1 MLLSHSQQTSTLN
14 FSILYLQPHVHCLQT
29 HANPQLPLVK
39 KVCTILLL
47 FKGESYNITLLP
59 NFNLRQH
66 NKKKMENDEKKS
78 GKRVSSASS
87 ISSLWMI
94 FKQADI
100 ASKWLMTIGFLGAT
114 VNGLTTP
121 VMLLITSRIM
131 NSLAGASSSTPLFI
145 HDVNKNAV
153 YMLYMACVS
162 LVACF
167 LEGYCWTRTGERL
180 AARLRAR
187 YLKAVLRQDVEYF
200 DLKVASTTEVIT
212 SVSSDSIVIQ
222 DFLSEKMPN
231 FIMNCS
237 TFVGG
242 YLVGFFMMWRLALIV
257 FPTVV
262 LIIIPGIMYG
272 RILISIARKIR
283 EQYNK
288 AGAIAEQAISSIRTV
303 YSFVGER
310 RTIVEFGSA
319 LEGSFKLGVKQ
330 GLIKGIATGSNG
342 ITFTIWAFM
351 IWYGSRLVMFHGA
364 KGGTIYAV
372 GVSIITSGLAFGSAI
387 SNMRYF
393 SEAISAGERILE
405 VMKRVPK
412 IDSESTEGEILESFA
427 GELEFK
433 DVRFSYPSRQE
444 SLILNDFNLKVP
456 AGKMLAL
463 VGSSGSGKST
473 VIALLERFY
482 DPDFG
487 TIQLDGV
494 DIKSLKLK
502 WLRSQMGLVSQ
513 EPALFATSVKEN
525 ILFGKEDATME
536 EVVAAAKTANAHD
549 FISQLPHGYDT
560 QVGERG
566 IQMSGG
572 QKQRI
577 AIARA
582 VLKSPKILML
592 DEATSA
598 LDTESERIVQEALD
612 TASDGRT
619 SIVIAHRLSTIR
631 NADIIAVVQ
640 AGQVAEIGSHDELMR
655 HENGLYSSFVHL
667 QQTKGGSDECLPMES
682 VTAIEQASED
692 QSSSP
697 SINVSRPNSSLKS
710 KDEPKQALPAPSFQ
724 RLLRLN
730 APEWKLGTLG
740 CFGAMAFGAVQP
752 LYAFA
757 MGTMISVFFL
767 KNHDEIK
774 AKTRTHS
781 LLFLS
786 LSFLSFFSNIAQHYS
801 FGAMGE
807 YLTKRVRER
816 MLSKILTFEV
826 AWFDKDENSTGA
838 ICSRLAKDAVV
849 VRSLVGDRMSLLV
862 QTISAITIAC
872 TIGLVIAWRLAI
884 IMIVVQPLI
893 IVCFYSRKMLLKS
906 MSSKAA
912 KAQLESSKL
921 AAEAVS
927 NLRIVTAFSAQ
938 EKILR
943 LFELTQE
950 GPRKENIR
958 QSWIAGLVLGI
969 SHSLT
974 KCAFAL
980 SFWYGGRL
988 VSHDLLTP
996 RALFQTFLVLVGTGR
1011 VIANAGSMTTDLAKG
1026 AEAVGSVFAMLD
1038 RQTCIEPDDSKGD
1051 SPKKLIGGVDIV
1063 DVHFA
1068 YPSRPDV
1075 LVFNN
1080 FSLRIEAGR
1089 STALVGRSGS
1099 GKSTI
1104 IGLIERFYD
1113 PLRGS
1118 VMIDMKDIKAYN
1130 LRCLRRH
1137 IAMVGQEP
1145 TLFAG
1150 TIQENIAYGVEV
1162 ATEAEIEAA
1171 ARAANAHDFISC
1183 LKDGYKTWCGDKG
1196 TQLSGGQRQR
1206 IAIARAILKNPSIL
1220 LLDEATSALD
1230 SQSERVVQEALEKVM
1245 VGRTCVVVA
1254 HRLSTI
1260 QNCDLI
1266 VVLEKGMMV
1275 EKGTHASLLEKGPSG
1290 SYYSLVSLQQGH
1302 MNM

>member
-1 MLLSHSQQTSTLN
+1 M
-14 FSILYLQPHVHCLQT
+14 
-29 HANPQLPLVK
+29 
-39 KVCTILLL
+39 
-47 FKGESYNITLLP
+47 
-59 NFNLRQH
+59 
-66 NKKKMENDEKKS
+66 KMKS
-78 GKRVSSASS
+78 GKRVKSGSSF
-87 ISSLWMI
+87 SSLWMI
-94 FKQADI
+94 FKQADV
-100 ASKWLMTIGFLGAT
+100 SDKWFMTIGFIGAT

-121 VMLLITSRIM
+121 VMLLITSKIM
-131 NSLAGASSSTPLFI
+131 NSLAGVSSSTPLFI

-162 LVACF
+162 FVACF
-167 LEGYCWTRTGERL
+167 LEGYCWTRTGEQQ
-180 AARLRAR
+180 AARLRAI
-187 YLKAVLRQDVEYF
+187 YLKAVLRQNIEYF
-200 DLKVASTTEVIT
+200 DMKVASTTEVVT

-237 TFVGG
+237 TFIGG
-242 YLVGFFMMWRLALIV
+242 YLIGFFMMWRLALVV

-262 LIIIPGIMYG
+262 LLIIPGIIYG
-272 RILISIARKIR
+272 RILISITRKIR

-303 YSFVGER
+303 YSFVGEQ
-310 RTIVEFGSA
+310 RTVKEFGVA
-319 LEGSFKLGVKQ
+319 LEGSFKLGVRQ
-330 GLIKGIATGSNG
+330 GLIKGIATGCSG
-342 ITFTIWAFM
+342 VTFSIWAFM
-351 IWYGSRLVMFHGA
+351 IWYGSKQVMFHGA

-405 VMKRVPK
+405 VMERVPK
-412 IDSESTEGEILESFA
+412 IDSESEEGEILENFV

-433 DVRFSYPSRQE
+433 DVKFSYPSRPE
-444 SLILNDFNLKVP
+444 SLVLNDFNLKIP
-456 AGKMLAL
+456 AGKIVAL

-473 VIALLERFY
+473 VIGLLERFY
-482 DPDFG
+482 DPEFG
-487 TIQLDGV
+487 SVQVDGV
-494 DIKSLKLK
+494 DIKNLKLK

-525 ILFGKEDATME
+525 ILFGKEDASME
-536 EVVAAAKTANAHD
+536 EVVAAAKIANAHE
-549 FISQLPHGYDT
+549 FISKLPDGYDT

-566 IQMSGG
+566 VQMSGG

-612 TASDGRT
+612 TASVGRT
-619 SIVIAHRLSTIR
+619 SIVIAHRLSTVR
-631 NADIIAVVQ
+631 NADIIVVVQ
-640 AGQVAEIGSHDELMR
+640 DGRVTETGTHEELMR
-655 HENGLYSSFVHL
+655 DELGLYSSLVQL
-667 QQTKGGSDECLPMES
+667 QQTKGVSDECSS
-682 VTAIEQASED
+682 VDSLKAVILSED
-692 QSSSP
+692 QSFSHK
-697 SINVSRPNSSLKS
+697 IKEDMPNSNLKS
-710 KDEPKQALPAPSFQ
+710 EEKPMAAFPPPSFQ
-724 RLLRLN
+724 RLLLLN
-730 APEWKLGTLG
+730 APEWKLGTVG
-740 CFGAMAFGAVQP
+740 CFGAMAFGAIQP
-752 LYAFA
+752 LYAFT
-757 MGTMISVFFL
+757 MGSMISVFFL

-781 LLFLS
+781 LLFVS
-786 LSFLSFFSNIAQHYS
+786 LSFLSFFSNIAQHFS
-801 FGAMGE
+801 FGVMGE
-807 YLTKRVRER
+807 YLTNRVRER
-816 MLSKILTFEV
+816 ILSKILTFEV

-862 QTISAITIAC
+862 QTATAIAIAC
-872 TIGLVIAWRLAI
+872 TLGLVTAWRLALV
-884 IMIVVQPLI
+884 MMTVQPLI

-906 MSSKAA
+906 MSSKAV

-927 NLRIVTAFSAQ
+927 NVRTVTAFSAQ

-943 LFELTQE
+943 LFKLTQE
-950 GPRKENIR
+950 GPRKENLR

-996 RALFQTFLVLVGTGR
+996 RSLFQTFLVLVGTGR
-1011 VIANAGSMTTDLAKG
+1011 VIANAGSMTSDLAKG
-1026 AEAVGSVFAMLD
+1026 AEAVSSVFAILD
-1038 RQTCIEPDDSKGD
+1038 RQTSIEPEDPKGD
-1051 SPKKLIGGVDIV
+1051 SPKKLMGRVDIV
-1063 DVHFA
+1063 DVDFA

-1075 LVFNN
+1075 LIFNH
-1080 FSLRIEAGR
+1080 FSLSIEAGK
-1089 STALVGRSGS
+1089 STAMVGCSGS

-1113 PLRGS
+1113 PLMGS
-1118 VMIDMKDIKAYN
+1118 IMIDNKDIKTYN

-1145 TLFAG
+1145 ILFAG
-1150 TIQENIAYGVEV
+1150 TIAENIAYGVDNT
-1162 ATEAEIEAA
+1162 TEAEIESA
-1171 ARAANAHDFISC
+1171 ARAANAHEFISG

-1196 TQLSGGQRQR
+1196 IQLSGGQRQR

-1230 SQSERVVQEALEKVM
+1230 TQSEKVVQDALEKVM
-1245 VGRTCVVVA
+1245 IGRTCVMVA

-1260 QNCDLI
+1260 QNCDII
-1266 VVLEKGMMV
+1266 VVLEKGTVV
-1275 EKGTHASLLEKGPSG
+1275 ERGTHASLLEKGPSG
-1290 SYYSLVSLQQGH
+1290 SYFSLVSLQQR
-1302 MNM
+1302 NIYINL